1 MNESRWRLDGLMFE
15 LALEALGRDRLPYP
29 LRYTIEGVE
38 AYEDYQRLRANAKQ
52 QLAGFASPDLF
63 NALNVLLEPQVR
75 VEVHGFFGRDFNQ
88 VVRVHAGM
96 TGRSATVAV
105 QLPGPTQEYG
115 RDILLTRCPPQ
126 ALPAQIAAQLP
137 NCAPGKYP
145 AISGR
150 RSDLTRVEYAKH
162 PTRLS
167 HTEQLNRIV
176 RRPRSGLGEV
186 GVFAGGAIDSRPTTD
201 GRGFHWMDYLPADG
215 RYLLHNHGDDE
226 FTLAP
231 GPVDEIQRQLR
242 SLIETTYRAVAH
254 SW

>member
-15 LALEALGRDRLPYP
+15 VALEALGRDRLPYP
-29 LRYTIEGVE
+29 LRYTVEGVE
-38 AYEDYQRLRANAKQ
+38 AYEDYARVRAQAAQK
-52 QLAGFASPDLF
+52 LSSFAAPDLF
-63 NALNVLLEPQVR
+63 AALNVLLEPQVR
-75 VEVHGFFGRDFNQ
+75 VEMHGFYGRDFHQ

-96 TGRSATVAV
+96 TGHSATIAV

-115 RDILLTRCPPQ
+115 RDIILTRCPPQ
-126 ALPAQIAAQLP
+126 ALPAQLAAQLP
-137 NCAPGKYP
+137 NCAPGRYP
-145 AISGR
+145 AINGR
-150 RSDLTRVEYAKH
+150 RSDLTKVEYAKH

-201 GRGFHWMDYLPADG
+201 GRGFHWLDYLPADG
-215 RYLLHNHGDDE
+215 RYLLHNRDADE
-226 FTLAP
+226 FALTP
-231 GPVDEIQRQLR
+231 GPAEEIQRQLHA
-242 SLIETTYRAVAH
+242 LIQTTYRAVAH

>member
-1 MNESRWRLDGLMFE
+1 MSESRWRLDGLMFE

-29 LRYTIEGVE
+29 LRYTLDGVE
-38 AYEDYQRLRANAKQ
+38 AYEDYQRLRANAAR
-52 QLAGFASPDLF
+52 QLSGFASPDLF
-63 NALNVLLEPQVR
+63 NALNVLLEPRVR
-75 VEVHGFFGRDFNQ
+75 VEVHGLFGREFKQ

-96 TGRSATVAV
+96 TDREATIAV

-115 RDILLTRCPPQ
+115 RDILLSRCPPQ
-126 ALPAQIAAQLP
+126 ALPAQIAAHLP
-137 NCAPGKYP
+137 NCVGGKYP
-145 AISGR
+145 TISGR
-150 RSDLTRVEYAKH
+150 RSDLHTVEYTKH

-186 GVFAGGAIDSRPTTD
+186 GVFAGAAIDSRPTTD

-215 RYLLHNHGDDE
+215 RYLLHNHGADE

-231 GPVDEIQRQLR
+231 GPVEEIQRHLHT
-242 SLIETTYRAVAH
+242 LIQTTYRAVAH
-254 SW
+254 SR

>member
-1 MNESRWRLDGLMFE
+1 MTESRWRLNGLMFE
-15 LALEALGRDRLPYP
+15 LALAALGRDRLPYP
-29 LRYTIEGVE
+29 LRYTIEGVQ
-38 AYEDYQRLRANAKQ
+38 AYEDYERLRTNAAQ
-52 QLAGFASPDLF
+52 QLSSFAGPDLF
-63 NALNVLLEPQVR
+63 NALKVLLEPQVR
-75 VEVHGFFGRDFNQ
+75 VEVHGFFGRDFGQ

-96 TGRSATVAV
+96 TARAATIAV

-126 ALPAQIAAQLP
+126 AVPGQIAANLP
-137 NCAPGKYP
+137 NCVGGRYP

-150 RSDLTRVEYAKH
+150 RSDLDRVEYAKH

-176 RRPRSGLGEV
+176 RRPRSGLGEI

-215 RYLLHNHGDDE
+215 RYLLHHHGDDE
-226 FTLAP
+226 FTLTP
-231 GPVDEIQRQLR
+231 GPVGEIQRQLHA
-242 SLIETTYRAVAH
+242 LIETTYRSAAP